1 MPICVRGKAQGLR
14 EKAAAILWDG
24 VAQTSVTDHGLIRL
38 QKVRIIPVVE
48 KPTDAD
54 WILKA
59 MVAAAAADG
68 RLDSREVGLIQK
80 VYQDQTGRSVDVSG
94 VVLAV
99 QAYATKRDV
108 LAELSA
114 AAGSMSRET
123 KEEIIRAAYLTLLVD
138 KRIAGEE
145 RERLKDIATA
155 LQISEI
161 DFDAIVEGI
170 EPTSGEDRS

>member
-1 MPICVRGKAQGLR
+1 MAQ
-14 EKAAAILWDG
+14 
-24 VAQTSVTDHGLIRL
+24 
-38 QKVRIIPVVE
+38 

-59 MVAAAAADG
+59 MVAVAGADG
-68 RLDSREVGLIQK
+68 RLNAREVGLIQK

-99 QAYATKRDV
+99 QAYTTKRDV
-108 LAELSA
+108 LSEFSA
-114 AAGSMSRET
+114 AAGSISVAT
-123 KEEIIRAAYLTLLVD
+123 KKEIVRAAYLTLLAD

-145 RERLKDIATA
+145 RETLKDIAAA

-161 DFDAIVEGI
+161 DLDAIIEGS
-170 EPTSGEDRS
+170 EPSDRRGSSG

>member
-1 MPICVRGKAQGLR
+1 MAQ
-14 EKAAAILWDG
+14 
-24 VAQTSVTDHGLIRL
+24 
-38 QKVRIIPVVE
+38 

-59 MVAAAAADG
+59 MVAVAGADG
-68 RLDSREVGLIQK
+68 RLNAREVGLIQK

-99 QAYATKRDV
+99 QAYTTKRDV
-108 LAELSA
+108 LSEFST
-114 AAGSMSRET
+114 AAGSISVAT
-123 KEEIIRAAYLTLLVD
+123 KKEIIRTAYLTLLAD

-145 RERLKDIATA
+145 RETLKDIAAA

-161 DFDAIVEGI
+161 DLDAIIEGS
-170 EPTSGEDRS
+170 EPSDRRGKSG

>member
-1 MPICVRGKAQGLR
+1 
-14 EKAAAILWDG
+14 
-24 VAQTSVTDHGLIRL
+24 
-38 QKVRIIPVVE
+38 VVD

-54 WILKA
+54 WTLKA
-59 MVAAAAADG
+59 MVAMAAADR
-68 RLDSREVGLIQK
+68 RLDAREIGLIQK

-123 KEEIIRAAYLTLLVD
+123 KEEIIRAAYLTLVAD

-145 RERLKDIATA
+145 HKKLKDIAAA

-161 DFDAIVEGI
+161 HFDAIVEGT
-170 EPTSGEDRS
+170 EPT